1 MTETIYNLA
10 IFRWIER
17 ETVESIIANCEEENF
32 AKGELIMVQWTQSNG
47 KWYIIKNWTVKI
59 SINWTKIV
67 DLSAGNIVWEIAL
80 LNEEERTATVEA
92 TSDTTMIV
100 LTLDD
105 LIDMINSDENNINK
119 EIMRR
124 IEENIENNY

>member
-10 IFRWIER
+10 IFKWIER
-17 ETVESIIANCEEENF
+17 ETVESIIINCEEENF
-32 AKGELIMVQWTQSNG
+32 AKWELIMIQWAESNW
-47 KWYIIKNWTVKI
+47 KWYIIKDWTVKI
-59 SINWTKIV
+59 LIDWNKIV

-80 LNEEERTATVEA
+80 LNEEARTATVEA
-92 TSDTTMIV
+92 TSNTTMIV

-124 IEENIENNY
+124 IEENLENN

>member
-10 IFRWIER
+10 IFKWIEK
-17 ETVESIIANCEEENF
+17 ETVKSIITNCEEENF
-32 AKGELIMVQWTQSNG
+32 AKGELVMIQWAQSNG

-124 IEENIENNY
+124 IEENIENS

>member
-1 MTETIYNLA
+1 MLETIYNLA
-10 IFRWIER
+10 IFKWIEK
-17 ETVESIIANCEEENF
+17 ETVESIIANCDEENF
-32 AKGELIMVQWTQSNG
+32 AAGEIIMAQWADANG
-47 KWYIIKNWTVKI
+47 KWYIIKSWNVKV

-67 DLSAGNIVWEIAL
+67 ELSAGNIVWEIAL

-92 TSDTTMIV
+92 ITDTTIIV

-124 IEENIENNY
+124 IEENLENN

>member
-10 IFRWIER
+10 IFRGIER
-17 ETVESIIANCEEENF
+17 NTVDSIILNCDEENF
-32 AKGELIMVQWTQSNG
+32 WSGEIIMMQWSESNW
-47 KWYIIKNWTVKI
+47 KWYIIKNGAVKV
-59 SINWTKIV
+59 SIDWKKIV
-67 DLSAGNIVWEIAL
+67 DLSAWNIVWEIAL

-100 LTLDD
+100 LTLED

-124 IEENIENNY
+124 IEENLGE

>member
-10 IFRWIER
+10 IFKWIER

-32 AKGELIMVQWTQSNG
+32 VQGELIMIQWTPSNG
-47 KWYIIKNWTVKI
+47 KWYIIKKWSVKV
-59 SINWTKIV
+59 SIDWKKIV
-67 DLSAGNIVWEIAL
+67 DLPAGNIVWEIAL

-124 IEENIENNY
+124 IEENLEND

>member
-10 IFRWIER
+10 IFRWIDR
-17 ETVESIIANCEEENF
+17 ETVNSIILNCDEENF
-32 AKGELIMVQWTQSNG
+32 AAWEIIMMQWAESNW
-47 KWYIIKNWTVKI
+47 KWYIIKNWNVKV

-67 DLSAGNIVWEIAL
+67 DLAEWNIVGEIAL

-92 TSDTTMIV
+92 ITDTTMIV

-124 IEENIENNY
+124 IEENIWE

>member
-10 IFRWIER
+10 IFRGIER
-17 ETVESIIANCEEENF
+17 ETVESIILNCEEENF
-32 AKGELIMVQWTQSNG
+32 WAWEIIMLQWDESNW
-47 KWYIIKNWTVKI
+47 KWYIIKSWTVKI
-59 SINWTKIV
+59 SINWKKIV
-67 DLSAGNIVWEIAL
+67 DLSEGNIVWEIAL

-124 IEENIENNY
+124 IEENIKED

>member
-1 MTETIYNLA
+1 MNESIYNLSV
-10 IFRWIER
+10 FSWIDKN
-17 ETVESIIANCEEENF
+17 TVNEIIKNCAEENF
-32 AKGELIMVQWTQSNG
+32 AKWELIMTQWIMSNW
-47 KWYIIKNWTVKI
+47 KWYIIKKGSVKI
-59 SINWTKIV
+59 SIDWEERAQLWEWKM
-67 DLSAGNIVWEIAL
+67 VWEIAL

-92 TSDTTMIV
+92 TSDTTMII

-124 IEENIENNY
+124 VEENIKNS

>member
-10 IFRWIER
+10 IFKWIDR
-17 ETVESIIANCEEENF
+17 DTVNSIILNCDEENF
-32 AKGELIMVQWTQSNG
+32 AAWEIIIMQWAESNW
-47 KWYIIKNWTVKI
+47 KWYIIKNWSVKV

-67 DLSAGNIVWEIAL
+67 ELAAWNIVGEIAL

-92 TSDTTMIV
+92 ITDTTMIV

-124 IEENIENNY
+124 IEENLENS

>member
-17 ETVESIIANCEEENF
+17 ETVDSIILNCDEENF
-32 AKGELIMVQWTQSNG
+32 AAGEIIVMQWAESNG

-59 SINWTKIV
+59 SIDWTKIAE
-67 DLSAGNIVWEIAL
+67 LSQWNIVWEIAL

-92 TSDTTMIV
+92 ITDTTMII
-100 LTLDD
+100 LTLDN

-124 IEENIENNY
+124 IEENLENN

>member
-17 ETVESIIANCEEENF
+17 ETIESIIANCEEENF
-32 AKGELIMVQWTQSNG
+32 AKGELIMIQWAQSNG

-124 IEENIENNY
+124 IEENIENS